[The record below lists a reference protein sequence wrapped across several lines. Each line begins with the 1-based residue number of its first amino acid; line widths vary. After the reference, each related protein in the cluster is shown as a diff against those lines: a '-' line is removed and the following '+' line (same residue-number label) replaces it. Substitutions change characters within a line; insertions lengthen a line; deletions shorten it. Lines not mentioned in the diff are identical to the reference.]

1 MILGLA
7 AYAMWGVLPLYFK
20 ALGKAAPTEIVAHRI
35 IWSLIF
41 LTAGATL
48 AKRWPHIRAALARP
62 RVPLILLATS
72 ALIAVNWT
80 VYIYAVATGHVLEG
94 SLGYY
99 LNPLV
104 NVLLGVAFLKE
115 RLTRWQAGAVA
126 LAAVAVAILA
136 FGAGGALWISLTLAA
151 SFASYGFIRKVAPVD
166 AFEGLYMETLFLAPL
181 ALLWI
186 AWLTAHQQSHF
197 LVERRTDL
205 LLVLGGAVT
214 ALPLLLF
221 TEAAKR
227 LPYSV
232 LGFLQYVAPSLQF
245 LLAVAVFGEPLS
257 AVHLSCFAMIWT
269 ALAIFVVAGVRAG
282 RAEAA
287 RLGAA
292 AAAG

>member
-1 MILGLA
+1 MILGLT
-7 AYAMWGVLPLYFK
+7 AYAVWGVLPLYFR
-20 ALGKAAPTEIVAHRI
+20 ALARAAPTEIVAHRI
-35 IWSLIF
+35 IWSLLF

-48 AKRWPHIRAALARP
+48 AKRWPHIRAALATP

-115 RLTRWQAGAVA
+115 RLTRLQAGAVA
-126 LAAVAVAILA
+126 LAAAAVAILA

-166 AFEGLYMETLFLAPL
+166 AFEGLYIETLFLAPL
-181 ALLWI
+181 ALVWI
-186 AWLTAHQQSHF
+186 AWLTGNQQSHF
-197 LVERRTDL
+197 LVERRMDL

-245 LLAVAVFGEPLS
+245 LIAVAVFGEPLT
-257 AVHLSCFAMIWT
+257 AARLFCFALIWT
-269 ALAIFVVAGVRAG
+269 ALALFVAEGVRVG
-282 RAEAA
+282 RSGAA
-287 RLGAA
+287 RLAA
-292 AAAG
+292 AAPAR